1 MPGRT
6 KKTKATE
13 PVGPSQSQLARL
25 IQDSF
30 DLLSSEIV
38 NQLVSEQK
46 FSDKQLRELRDSV
59 SSRTQDMKNRT
70 IDQLIKYY

>member
-6 KKTKATE
+6 KKTKTTE
-13 PVGPSQSQLARL
+13 PTGPSQSQLARL

-46 FSDKQLRELRDSV
+46 FSDEQLKELKNSV
-59 SSRTQDMKNRT
+59 SSRAQDMKNRT

>member
-6 KKTKATE
+6 KKTKTSE
-13 PVGPSQSQLARL
+13 SVGPSQTQLARL

-30 DLLSSEIV
+30 DMLSSEIMSH
-38 NQLVSEQK
+38 LVTGNK
-46 FSDKQLRELRDSV
+46 FSTDQLQDLKNSV
-59 SSRTQDMKNRT
+59 GSKTQDIKNRT